1 MLVLLLL
8 LSSLIRNKVRL
19 HMRNDD
25 AHKINME
32 HAVAQSGAGG
42 DSAEAEDDSA
52 WTEVQTSFF

>member
-1 MLVLLLL
+1 
-8 LSSLIRNKVRL
+8 
-19 HMRNDD
+19 MRNDDD

-42 DSAEAEDDSA
+42 DSTEAEDDSA